1 MIPWAHPN
9 VGWTWFCWCLSNGNG
24 ALLPCSKEWEL
35 HAEQVQEQWLATTHT
50 CKKKTILFL
59 RCYRPTC
66 CYYNEHLRRAIH
78 EVCLTFCTCLAFAA
92 KAQGWAFICLHSY
105 CSQLHSGK
113 LFVMQLKTCTH
124 LDWWEL
130 NVVTNGKAGWK
141 QTARS
146 SAQTSLAPVFVMC
159 YFMAKAL
166 LLLVCVKLFTVQLLA
181 K

>member
-1 MIPWAHPN
+1 MRASRWTGTGTVASNNTHMQKENCPVPEVLPAH
-9 VGWTWFCWCLSNGNG
+9 V
-24 ALLPCSKEWEL
+24 LLL
-35 HAEQVQEQWLATTHT
+35 QQ
-50 CKKKTILFL
+50 
-59 RCYRPTC
+59 
-66 CYYNEHLRRAIH
+66 HLRRAIH

-159 YFMAKAL
+159 YFTAKAL
-166 LLLVCVKLFTVQLLA
+166 LLLFCVKLFTVQLLA